1 LSHVLIVALVVA
13 FLFRKPLGR
22 MLAKRFPDRQKRQQV
37 LGIVIAGFLLVIAV
51 RLLALFW

>member
-1 LSHVLIVALVVA
+1 MSHVLIVLAVIA

-22 MLAKRFPDRQKRQQV
+22 ILSRQFPNRAKRQQV
-37 LGIVIAGFLLVIAV
+37 LATVIIAFLLVIAV

>member
-1 LSHVLIVALVVA
+1 MSHVLIVLVVVA

-22 MLAKRFPDRQKRQQV
+22 LIARQFPDREKRQRV
-37 LGIVIAGFLLVIAV
+37 LATIIAGFLLVIGL

>member
-1 LSHVLIVALVVA
+1 LSHVLIVLVVIA

-22 MLAKRFPDRQKRQQV
+22 LIARQFPDREKRQRV
-37 LGIVIAGFLLVIAV
+37 LATIIAGFLLVIGL